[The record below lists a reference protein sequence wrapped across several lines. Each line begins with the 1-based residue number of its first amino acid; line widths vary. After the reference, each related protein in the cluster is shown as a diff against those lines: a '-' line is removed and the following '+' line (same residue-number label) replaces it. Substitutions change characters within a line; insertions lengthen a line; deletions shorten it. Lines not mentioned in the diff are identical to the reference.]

1 MIKKQP
7 EVLVE
12 IIKAKALWREG
23 GSLLLSWLVS
33 LLSSSEKD
41 RMLELKDSSYWVSK
55 QRWNEVSQ

>member
-23 GSLLLSWLVS
+23 GVS
-33 LLSSSEKD
+33 VA
-41 RMLELKDSSYWVSK
+41 ELACLAV
-55 QRWNEVSQ
+55 VL